1 MDRASLNTQKG
12 IITTMK
18 TVNEILILLI
28 LVLFSTQTVALEIQA
43 PEKMQSYAP
52 FTFRATLPATDS
64 FNTATV
70 HFDNILVA
78 TVYPTGTCAIQPE
91 WIPFIIHCATW
102 DANPK
107 TNEGLTAIVTH
118 TGFAKGA
125 HTIAV
130 QTQGSTSE
138 YLTVTLHVI
147 DALDASEKETLDA
160 SMGTL
165 TTRVEELETYTT
177 NTEQKVYETQ
187 SELLSVKE
195 STQTALDDVTNR
207 LNIIEKPEPSMLTQN
222 DQQGFNIP
230 FLNGTGLVSGGN
242 LPIIGIGILLIAGL
256 LFVFTRGKSNGRF
269 GGNNGGSSTPFF
281 EGTLDSLFK
290 GVPSDSKL
298 SGRPEPQPKKWA
310 ADSEDEKGL
319 RQDIEENPPE
329 RINFGDLIKQE
340 RD

>member
-1 MDRASLNTQKG
+1 MNRASLNTQKG
-12 IITTMK
+12 IMTTMK
-18 TVNEILILLI
+18 TAKEILILLI
-28 LVLFSTQTVALEIQA
+28 LVVFSTQSFALEIQS
-43 PEKMQSYAP
+43 PEKMQTFAP

-102 DANPK
+102 DADPK

-118 TGFAKGA
+118 TGFAKGP

-130 QTQGSTSE
+130 QTQGSASE
-138 YLTVTLHVI
+138 YVTVTLNVI
-147 DALDASEKETLDA
+147 DALDASEKEKIDT
-160 SMGTL
+160 SVGTL

-187 SELLSVKE
+187 SELSSVKE
-195 STQTALDDVTNR
+195 TTQTALDDVTNR
-207 LNIIEKPEPSMLTQN
+207 LDIIEKPEPSMLTQT

-230 FLNGTGLVSGGN
+230 FLNGTGLASGSN
-242 LPIIGIGILLIAGL
+242 IPIIGIGILLIAGL
-256 LFVFTRGKSNGRF
+256 IFLFTRGKSNGSF
-269 GGNNGGSSTPFF
+269 GGNSSGNSTPFF

-290 GVPSDSKL
+290 GVPSDPRL
-298 SGRPEPQPKKWA
+298 SGRPDPQPKKWA
-310 ADSEDEKGL
+310 ADNEGEKGL